1 MPRGRGPRHNRKEK
15 DMARINYSVTATE
28 PWEAA
33 SVLAKV
39 LDLTVNPLTVHED
52 RVVVSADEDDTEI
65 VGLIGRT
72 IANA

>member
-1 MPRGRGPRHNRKEK
+1 
-15 DMARINYSVTATE
+15 MARINYSVTATE

-52 RVVVSADEDDTEI
+52 RVTVVADEDDTQI
-65 VGLIGRT
+65 IGAIRRA
-72 IANA
+72 IYAA